1 MNKDY
6 LEYEDEMDSMD
17 DYDWEIS
24 KQFDPDL
31 SDQ

>member
-6 LEYEDEMDSMD
+6 LENEEEIENID